1 MIEEHV
7 SDGHYLQSF
16 GNVKKI
22 ESTNKLMRKLRKDEE
37 YKVDATAYARARLFD
52 MLIGDWDRHVDQW
65 RWAQSKDASGNKIF
79 KPIPRDRD
87 QAFSILGDGAFM
99 GFTTRAIPSLKLFEG
114 FNEEIRSVK
123 GFNSSPMTFALDMVL
138 LSETNIK
145 TWEEQASY
153 IQQHLTTDLILSLI
167 HISEPTRPY

>member
-1 MIEEHV
+1 M
-7 SDGHYLQSF
+7 SSC
-16 GNVKKI
+16 
-22 ESTNKLMRKLRKDEE
+22 ESLEKT
-37 YKVDATAYARARLFD
+37 
-52 MLIGDWDRHVDQW
+52 
-65 RWAQSKDASGNKIF
+65 SGNKIF

-153 IQQHLTTDLILSLI
+153 IQQHLTTDLIDKAFEKFPEEVRDETVVKIKNTLLARKANLV
-167 HISEPTRPY
+167 ETARA